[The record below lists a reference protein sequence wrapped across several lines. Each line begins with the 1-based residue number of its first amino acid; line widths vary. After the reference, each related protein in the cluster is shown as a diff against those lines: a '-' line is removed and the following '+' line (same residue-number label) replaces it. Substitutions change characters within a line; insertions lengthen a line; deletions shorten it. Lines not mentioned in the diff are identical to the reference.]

1 MSVRYALKIIGR
13 GLTGK
18 GTYGNRDLV
27 LDPSGDA
34 PTVLANWGI
43 KCPPP
48 LVMVRRIENEDSD

>member
-1 MSVRYALKIIGR
+1 MSVRYALRIIGR

-48 LVMVRRIENEDSD
+48 LVLIV